1 MVAPTR
7 DLSRFLNPGDHW
19 QHRGLLGVG
28 QSDRTLCSYGVLRLV
43 WECGLISIVF
53 GQVSGDSREIL
64 VHDDGERGHVEAQLF
79 LPLFK
84 KSSSCREV
92 VEIGLKS
99 VGLEVT
105 LCVSNRL
112 PVWADFDVTLWRIV
126 NPHSCFQLHLAIME
140 KYIKSWAKS
149 SNLTS
154 HFQSLAKSERIPVS
168 MCLSRRAHGRNRRCG
183 QYNRERRKQRKWG
196 WNGKRIKAW
205 NTILNLALNL
215 RKLKNR
221 PSTFKSLSASSAS
234 SLLLPVT
241 WDIHTTCPSWRL
253 KSPPTSAS
261 I

>member
-112 PVWADFDVTLWRIV
+112 PVWADFDVRGHVHMT
-126 NPHSCFQLHLAIME
+126 S
-140 KYIKSWAKS
+140 AKFWTF
-149 SNLTS
+149 LT
-154 HFQSLAKSERIPVS
+154 
-168 MCLSRRAHGRNRRCG
+168 
-183 QYNRERRKQRKWG
+183 
-196 WNGKRIKAW
+196 
-205 NTILNLALNL
+205 
-215 RKLKNR
+215 
-221 PSTFKSLSASSAS
+221 PSPSSA
-234 SLLLPVT
+234 
-241 WDIHTTCPSWRL
+241 IHATYQSYMSAKLGNSWT
-253 KSPPTSAS
+253 SPQCGRHM
-261 I
+261 